1 MTIYK
6 LKIEDRDYTN
16 VSVVD
21 AYTLKP
27 RLIPN
32 ILNPIE
38 NKLFNQ
44 DIFDI
49 ETQKN
54 QQPKIRLLH
63 SSARSMQV
71 VPGVLV
77 LKDNKIFGKIKDKF
91 LYKCV
96 PDDKR
101 LPVFIVPYKIKQNFN
116 KRLDKF

>member
-54 QQPKIRLLH
+54 Q
-63 SSARSMQV
+63 
-71 VPGVLV
+71 
-77 LKDNKIFGKIKDKF
+77 
-91 LYKCV
+91 
-96 PDDKR
+96 
-101 LPVFIVPYKIKQNFN
+101 
-116 KRLDKF
+116 

>member
-27 RLIPN
+27 RLVPK

-49 ETQKN
+49 EEKN
-54 QQPKIRLLH
+54 EEPK
-63 SSARSMQV
+63 
-71 VPGVLV
+71 
-77 LKDNKIFGKIKDKF
+77 N
-91 LYKCV
+91 
-96 PDDKR
+96 
-101 LPVFIVPYKIKQNFN
+101 
-116 KRLDKF
+116 